1 MASSLQDFYEIKPED
16 NVVKT
21 ETVTVKAVNGKDYD
35 VEVKGLP
42 YQQFARIKLQSTYSF
57 ESGTGMA
64 QNTSQIEELTFCLKL
79 CAAGIISPSLNDVKL
94 RQIHNTHNS
103 EDLVTKLFPATSIV
117 TLGSKI
123 GQLSMDSEDVVTDE
137 DGNIV
142 IDSGV
147 DEKKLKE
154 AKN

>member
-16 NVVKT
+16 NIVKT

-42 YQQFARIKLQSTYSF
+42 FQQFARIKLNSTYTF
-57 ESGTGMA
+57 ETGSGT
-64 QNTSQIEELTFCLKL
+64 QNSSQIEELTFCLKL